1 MPMKVEEGTDL
12 ANARLDWRKVV
23 DLMNE
28 NVFAIRDED
37 VVRPPFR
44 QAATEAE
51 ARNRSEAS

>member
-1 MPMKVEEGTDL
+1 MKVEEGTDL
-12 ANARLDWRKVV
+12 ANAGLDWRKVV

-51 ARNRSEAS
+51 ASNRSEAS